1 MRAIKLSLGDFRLFN
16 GAEIYI
22 GKRLTAIAG
31 NNGTGKSTIL
41 GLLANSSAL
50 KKKKSL
56 LDRPY
61 RGEFSELF
69 SADKEHDPAGQ
80 KVRLEY
86 EERGNRFIAEFRT
99 AWQNGDRFRV
109 IPKRQRIDGS
119 KTESKVESPVI
130 YLGLSRLYPVGE
142 ATSDV
147 TAKSYRWKSPA
158 DGDWFNA
165 NYARILSVHDE
176 IRAVSSLSISG
187 MSSKKGTGVETDS
200 YGPVAN
206 SAGQDNLG
214 QILLAV
220 LSFKRLRD
228 EMGEDWD
235 GGLLLIDEVDAA
247 LHPAAQL
254 RLMKLL
260 LSEARTTGFQV
271 IFTTHSTVLLE
282 ELSGRNQHNPA
293 DASGDVEVAY
303 LSVVNGS
310 LRAARNPTWTTLRHG
325 LYVTNPALNSVRVG
339 VFSEDAEAR
348 WLVGGIL
355 DAVRPDVLDN
365 VDLLDVALGCKQV
378 LHLYAGDFSYFR
390 DRIVVLD
397 GDVSD
402 EEISREV
409 PPALLRSGGNIV
421 RLPGDKRPES
431 VIWDYLAEKPEE
443 GSVLW
448 DDLGRVGITWE
459 TLVESPPETLFPGE
473 DERNRY
479 KHWLWEYER
488 LFDRARVI
496 QHWVEDNPREAE
508 RFVNDFI
515 KTYNNVAERLGAP
528 MAKRAAAE

>member
-16 GAEIYI
+16 EAEIYI

-50 KKKKSL
+50 KRKKTL

-69 SADKEHDPAGQ
+69 SAEKEHDPAGQ

-86 EERGNRFIAEFRT
+86 EEHGNRLVAEFRT

-109 IPKRQRIDGS
+109 IPRRLRADGS
-119 KTESKVESPVI
+119 RTESKVESPVI

-147 TAKSYRWKSPA
+147 TAKGYRWKNPA
-158 DGDWFNA
+158 DGEWFNA
-165 NYARILSVHDE
+165 NYSRILSVHDE

-187 MSSKKGTGVETDS
+187 MSSKKGTGVETET

-220 LSFKRLRD
+220 LSFKKLRE
-228 EMGEDWD
+228 EMGDAWD

-254 RLMKLL
+254 RLVKLL
-260 LSEARTTGFQV
+260 LDEARSTGFQV
-271 IFTTHSTVLLE
+271 IFTTHSTVILE
-282 ELSGRNQHNPA
+282 DLSGRNQHNPS
-293 DASGDVEVAY
+293 DAPGNVEVAY
-303 LSVVNGS
+303 LAVVNGS
-310 LRAARNPTWTTLRHG
+310 LQAARNPTWTTLRHG

-339 VFSEDAEAR
+339 VFTEDAEAR
-348 WLVGGIL
+348 WLLSGIL
-355 DAVRPDVLDN
+355 DALRPDVLDN
-365 VDLLDVALGCKQV
+365 VDLIDTALGCREI

-390 DRIVVLD
+390 DRVVVLD
-397 GDVSD
+397 GDVS
-402 EEISREV
+402 ESAIAEAV

-421 RLPGDKRPES
+421 RLPGGKRPES
-431 VIWDYLAEKPEE
+431 IIWDYLEEKPDE
-443 GSVLW
+443 GSALW
-448 DDLGRVGITWE
+448 GDLGTVGITWE

-473 DERNRY
+473 DERNQY
-479 KHWLWEYER
+479 KHWLRSYER

-496 QHWVEDNPREAE
+496 RHWATDNRPEAE
-508 RFVNDFI
+508 RFVDDFI
-515 KTYNNVAERLGAP
+515 RAYNNVAGRLGAP
-528 MAKRAAAE
+528 MAKKGPTS